1 MGKYKVEI
9 TGIDTNKLKVL
20 KNNETIEL
28 FKKYRIEPKR
38 IRFVYPKEGKECNTF
53 LIEGAFLGKTGLKI
67 EPPLYTHNEDGS
79 YSDEVKQLVGEMNVK

>member
-28 FKKYRIEPKR
+28 FKKYQKGAYFYDLTNQSSVFFHLPFVRLQADFRIQR
-38 IRFVYPKEGKECNTF
+38 R
-53 LIEGAFLGKTGLKI
+53 
-67 EPPLYTHNEDGS
+67 DG
-79 YSDEVKQLVGEMNVK
+79 

>member
-1 MGKYKVEI
+1 M
-9 TGIDTNKLKVL
+9 
-20 KNNETIEL
+20 L
-28 FKKYRIEPKR
+28 FRS
-38 IRFVYPKEGKECNTF
+38 KEGKECNTF

>member
-1 MGKYKVEI
+1 MKQLNYLR
-9 TGIDTNKLKVL
+9 N
-20 KNNETIEL
+20 IEL
-28 FKKYRIEPKR
+28 EPKR

>member
-1 MGKYKVEI
+1 MVYRPDRFI
-9 TGIDTNKLKVL
+9 
-20 KNNETIEL
+20 ETIEL

-38 IRFVYPKEGKECNTF
+38 IVLSILKKEKNVITF

-79 YSDEVKQLVGEMNVK
+79 YSNEVKQLVGEMNVK